1 MKNHII
7 LALLFTILLTSCSKN
22 SNDIKKNHT
31 VKEVDGIKVYH
42 NTNIPSDPS
51 YKIDAKKLFT
61 IEGSDDNCTDS
72 LRNFSF
78 IRSTV
83 VDSKQNIFIF
93 DQNLSEI
100 KKFNK
105 NGTFVKSFCRLGT
118 GPGELQSGSALLC
131 LNDTLYV
138 RDGSNSKYSIF
149 SINGDFIESFLP
161 NRLTGP
167 QFVTPVGSD
176 LLITENMEYTPIDN
190 ELIVSFDL
198 QLRNSKFELIKS
210 IRKDQGK
217 NSDSNTNLLDYV
229 HPFCVGRNNIYV
241 AKISENDYLIDVFDF
256 NGELLYKIR
265 KDFRKV
271 IITEEEFKEFAISQN
286 LTLGANEKIEYKVN
300 YKKAIHAMGMFEDKN
315 GYLLVQVP
323 IDRNESNK
331 NDFIVDAFKD
341 GIFINRFKIDI
352 GRGFDFYNSSQ
363 QRFFIGNRIYHQNRE
378 ESSVTVY
385 EY

>member
-176 LLITENMEYTPIDN
+176 LLITENM
-190 ELIVSFDL
+190 
-198 QLRNSKFELIKS
+198 
-210 IRKDQGK
+210 
-217 NSDSNTNLLDYV
+217 
-229 HPFCVGRNNIYV
+229 
-241 AKISENDYLIDVFDF
+241 
-256 NGELLYKIR
+256 
-265 KDFRKV
+265 
-271 IITEEEFKEFAISQN
+271 
-286 LTLGANEKIEYKVN
+286 
-300 YKKAIHAMGMFEDKN
+300 
-315 GYLLVQVP
+315 
-323 IDRNESNK
+323 
-331 NDFIVDAFKD
+331 
-341 GIFINRFKIDI
+341 
-352 GRGFDFYNSSQ
+352 
-363 QRFFIGNRIYHQNRE
+363 
-378 ESSVTVY
+378 
-385 EY
+385 